1 VFEKLS
7 TPSLR
12 GLRNRILIG
21 LCIGM
26 GVVVVGFGAAIVYGA
41 AQLGHIPR
49 IACSSCDERTEGKAM
64 NVLVVGSDSRQPVAA
79 EADEFGTPDAVT
91 GQRSDTMMVL
101 RIEPNREHAAVL
113 SIPRDLWVPIASGG
127 VNRINTAFE
136 RGPDNLVRTIRGAL
150 GIPIHH
156 YIEVDFAGFRD
167 IVRAVGGV
175 AVYFAAPAR
184 DTVTGLDVKRS
195 GCTELDGDQALAYVR
210 SRNYETL
217 VGGRWQAGGAGDL
230 DRISRQQDFI
240 RRVLAKVRSVRNPV
254 TIHRLVTTGTS
265 NVRLDKELGAR
276 DIEKLALQF
285 RTLVPNDVAMQTV
298 PAVFDHELINGRR
311 ASILRVQQPQTR
323 DLVDRFLGRARPA
336 PLPSVTSTPVTRPP
350 AGLVT
355 TTTPPA
361 RTC

>member
-1 VFEKLS
+1 MS

-12 GLRNRILIG
+12 GLRNRILIW

-49 IACSSCDERTEGKAM
+49 VACGSCDGRNNDAPM
-64 NVLVVGSDSRQPVAA
+64 NVLVVGSDSRQPVAG
-79 EADEFGTPDAVT
+79 EGDEFGTPDMVR

-101 RIEPNREHAAVL
+101 RIEPDREKAAVL

-175 AVYFAAPAR
+175 SVYFPAPAR
-184 DTVTGLDVKRS
+184 DPVTGLQVNRA
-195 GCTELDGDQALAYVR
+195 GCTELDGDEALAYVR

-217 VGGRWQAGGAGDL
+217 VGGKWQAGGVGDL

-240 RRVLAKVRSVRNPV
+240 RRVVAKVRSVRNPI
-254 TIHRLVTTGTS
+254 TIHRLVTTGTG
-265 NVRLDKELGAR
+265 NVRLDKQLSAR
-276 DIEKLALQF
+276 DIEGLALQF
-285 RTLVPNDVAMQTV
+285 RDLVPSELNMHTV
-298 PAVFDHELINGRR
+298 PALFDHVVVNGRR
-311 ASILRVQQPQTR
+311 TSILRVQQPQAR
-323 DLVDRFLGRARPA
+323 ELVARFLGQAAPRAPGPA
-336 PLPSVTSTPVTRPP
+336 TTSVVTRPP

-355 TTTPPA
+355 TTTAPP
-361 RTC
+361 RRC

>member
-1 VFEKLS
+1 
-7 TPSLR
+7 
-12 GLRNRILIG
+12 
-21 LCIGM
+21 M

-41 AQLGHIPR
+41 AQLGKIPR
-49 IACSSCDERTEGKAM
+49 IACASCDERSGGAM
-64 NVLVVGSDSRQPVAA
+64 NVLVVGSDSRAPVTEEA
-79 EADEFGTPDAVT
+79 EAFGTQGMVG

-101 RIEPNREHAAVL
+101 RIEPESEHAAVL

-150 GIPIHH
+150 AIPIHH

-167 IVRAVGGV
+167 IVSAVGGV
-175 AVYFAAPAR
+175 SVYFATPAR
-184 DTVTGLDVKRS
+184 DTVTGLRVPRA
-195 GCTELDGDQALAYVR
+195 GCHELDGDQALAYVR

-217 VGGRWQAGGAGDL
+217 VGERWQLGGAGDL

-240 RRVLAKVRSVRNPV
+240 RRVLAKVRNVRNPL

-265 NVRLDKELGAR
+265 NVRLDKELSAR
-276 DIEKLALQF
+276 DIEKLALGF
-285 RTLVPNDVAMQTV
+285 RTLVPTEVAMQTV
-298 PAVFDHELINGRR
+298 PAVFDHEVVNGER
-311 ASILRVQQPQTR
+311 ASVLRIQQPQTR

-336 PLPSVTSTPVTRPP
+336 SPTSAPTTRARAP

-355 TTTPPA
+355 TTTAPP